1 MKKAT
6 RALTSVDRAKAIRT
20 FYKFGRKYPQIW
32 KNVQTN
38 VSFHDFFDSANIY
51 MDRLDFSDV
60 DKVKEWI
67 EFSLSD
73 FNAARKLYKS
83 ENGIALY
90 HLQQGVEKLLKA
102 CLIFTGFKTENNV
115 ISLNHKPQKFAIEL
129 LNDPSFQKVAYE
141 NFPLKKVKKL
151 KKPTDEK
158 IAELTTLITTKDKV
172 KALDDGDN
180 IIEGVSLLL
189 GSPQP
194 ILHDP
199 NGIGEITKRVMEK
212 NITHGELKK
221 FIRECNEE
229 SIGYDK
235 MIYNGSNYC
244 YIVMNMAVVLLPLAI
259 GLTPFESVTRYPDE
273 SRKLT
278 KKFEEYHAYTGF
290 DTILSQVDKFAE
302 FFKKFVEN
310 E

>member
-1 MKKAT
+1 MVKVTKAIT
-6 RALTSVDRAKAIRT
+6 PVDRARVIRT

-32 KNVQTN
+32 KHVRAN
-38 VSFHDFFDSANIY
+38 VSFHDFFESSNIY
-51 MDRLDFSDV
+51 MDKLDFSDA
-60 DKVKEWI
+60 DKVKDWVD
-67 EFSLSD
+67 FSLAD
-73 FNAARKLYKS
+73 FNAARKLYKT
-83 ENGIALY
+83 ENGLALY

-102 CLIFTGFKTENNV
+102 CLIFTGFKTETNV

-129 LNDPSFQKVAYE
+129 LNDPSIQKTIYE

-151 KKPTDEK
+151 KKPTDDK
-158 IAELTTLITTKDKV
+158 LAELTALVTTNDKI
-172 KALDDGDN
+172 KALEDGDN
-180 IIEGVSLLL
+180 IIEGVSLFL
-189 GSPQP
+189 GKPQP
-194 ILHDP
+194 ILYDP

-212 NITHGELKK
+212 NITPGELKK
-221 FIRECNEE
+221 FIKECDED

-244 YIVMNMAVVLLPLAI
+244 YIALNMAVVLLPLAI

-273 SRKLT
+273 SRKLD
-278 KKFEEYHAYTGF
+278 KKFEEYHAYIGF

-302 FFKKFVEN
+302 FFKKYLN